1 MGFRDLA
8 MFNQALLA
16 KLGWRLL
23 QRNNTLLY
31 RVLKAKYF
39 PDCSFMEAT
48 IPSHPCFAWRSIAQ
62 ARHII

>member
-16 KLGWRLL
+16 KQGWRLL

-48 IPSHPCFAWRSIAQ
+48 IPSHSSFAWRSIAQ
-62 ARHII
+62 SRHII

>member
-16 KLGWRLL
+16 KQGWRLL

-48 IPSHPCFAWRSIAQ
+48 IPSHSSFAWQSIAQ